1 MKLMDNSS
9 RLGIFIFYDKDNII
23 DDYVIYMLDSL
34 TEAVNE
40 LIIVSNSKSVLSMIN
55 NSTNIETIICVIS
68 IISILSIGFVVLFT
82 KSSKEE

>member
-1 MKLMDNSS
+1 MILNSKTNK

-40 LIIVSNSKSVLSMIN
+40 LIIVSNSKLDKKELS
-55 NSTNIETIICVIS
+55 
-68 IISILSIGFVVLFT
+68 
-82 KSSKEE
+82 KSNE